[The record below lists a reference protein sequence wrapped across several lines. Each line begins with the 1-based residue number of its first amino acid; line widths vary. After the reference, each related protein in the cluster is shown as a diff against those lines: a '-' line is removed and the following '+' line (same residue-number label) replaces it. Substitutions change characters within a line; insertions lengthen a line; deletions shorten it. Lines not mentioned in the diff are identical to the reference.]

1 MLSAYDA
8 TTTFPIF
15 RPTYIQPFCVDN
27 IQKNLKQKWISAE
40 NREFYLVLLKS
51 SIALKKLDKVLRFL
65 PNLGYFLDWV

>member
-27 IQKNLKQKWISAE
+27 IQKNLKKSMKMNLVGVMLKEQE
-40 NREFYLVLLKS
+40 NK
-51 SIALKKLDKVLRFL
+51 
-65 PNLGYFLDWV
+65 